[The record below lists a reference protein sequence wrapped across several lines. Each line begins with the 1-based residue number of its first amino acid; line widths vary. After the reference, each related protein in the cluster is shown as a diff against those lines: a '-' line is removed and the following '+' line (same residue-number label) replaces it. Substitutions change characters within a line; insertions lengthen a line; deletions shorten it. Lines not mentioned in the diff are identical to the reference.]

1 MGKTATMTAP
11 TILVLAFDERGPIP
25 NNVRFP
31 ALIYQRAFPDD
42 LADLAAAMEQR
53 FAENGWPPAWRNG
66 IYDFHH
72 YHTKGH
78 EALGIAKGAA
88 RFVLGGEGGRELE
101 VSAGDVLLLP
111 AGTGHCRLE
120 ASDDLLVVGA
130 YPPGQ
135 SGDIRR
141 DAPTLEMRTA
151 IARLARPAADPAFG
165 PDGPMLEHWSDGL
178 DV

>member
-1 MGKTATMTAP
+1 MTAP

-66 IYDFHH
+66 IYAVPHAPAN
-72 YHTKGH
+72 GH

-88 RFVLGGEGGRELE
+88 RLVLGGEGGRELE

-111 AGTGHCRLE
+111 AGIFFAGFF
-120 ASDDLLVVGA
+120 LLTLQGVSELIKRVAALRGLT
-130 YPPGQ
+130 
-135 SGDIRR
+135 DINTNYEK
-141 DAPTLEMRTA
+141 PLQ
-151 IARLARPAADPAFG
+151 
-165 PDGPMLEHWSDGL
+165 
-178 DV
+178 